1 MSKKELVFKAEL
13 QSAIK
18 EYVDW
23 LGKYIKEN
31 IRTINV
37 DADE

>member
-1 MSKKELVFKAEL
+1 MFKKEL
-13 QSAIK
+13 QNAIK
-18 EYVDW
+18 EYVEW

-37 DADE
+37 DADK

>member
-1 MSKKELVFKAEL
+1 MSKNEIVFKAEL

-18 EYVDW
+18 EYVAW
-23 LGKYIKEN
+23 LSKFIKEN

-37 DADE
+37 DADK